1 MLILSAAKVQY
12 YRDKE
17 GKYLFIKGQFLSKLP
32 RGLYFSTFFLLFP
45 SQVRSI

>member
-17 GKYLFIKGQFLSKLP
+17 GKYLFIKGQYLSKLP
-32 RGLYFSTFFLLFP
+32 CGHYFSTFFLLFP